1 MPTRFE
7 SSSPPPRPRASW
19 AGAALTGAALLAI
32 AWGALHVAPW
42 TDYQIVDTP
51 VYERYGEA
59 MTAGQVPYRDFRPE
73 YPPAALPAFLLPAL
87 GPSDGYRT
95 RFEILMLAC
104 GMGIVALVAA
114 TLARV
119 GVAGR
124 ELYASAALAAL
135 APLALGTVVL
145 TRFDLWPAL
154 LTVAALAALVSGRD
168 QLGIGILGLATAAK
182 LYPAVLLPV
191 ALVYAARRGRQNALA
206 ALVTFMGAVFLCF
219 LPFLLLAP
227 EGVWASIERQTGRPL
242 QLESLGAALLL
253 AGKQLGLYEPTVVST
268 FGSQNLAGP
277 LPERLASVQTLFQ
290 IVAVVAVWVAV
301 TRARDPLAGLLAGS
315 AAAIVAF
322 VAFGKVLSPQFLIW
336 LVPLVPLAAAV
347 SGLATPV
354 LFVTTLVLTQLWFPT
369 RYWDVVDLGAVGW
382 LVLVRD
388 LVLVGLLFALVR
400 SILTG
405 RAPARPRSY

>member
-1 MPTRFE
+1 ML
-7 SSSPPPRPRASW
+7 AVAW
-19 AGAALTGAALLAI
+19 AV
-32 AWGALHVAPW
+32 LHVAPW

-51 VYERYGEA
+51 VYQRYGEA

-87 GPSDGYRT
+87 GPSDDYRT
-95 RFEILMLAC
+95 LFEILMLAC

-114 TLARV
+114 TLVRV

-124 ELYASAALAAL
+124 ELYAYVALAAL
-135 APLALGTVVL
+135 APLALGSVVL

-168 QLGIGILGLATAAK
+168 RLGLGVLGLATAAK

-191 ALVYAARRGRQNALA
+191 ALVYAARRDRQNVLA
-206 ALVTFMGAVFLCF
+206 ALVSFVGALLLCF

-242 QLESLGAALLL
+242 QIESLGAALLL

-268 FGSQNLAGP
+268 FGSQNVSGS
-277 LPERLASVQTLFQ
+277 LPDRLASLQTLLQ

-301 TRARDPLAGLLAGS
+301 ARARDPIAGLLCGS
-315 AAAIVAF
+315 AAVVVAF

-347 SGLATPV
+347 SGLGITV
-354 LFVTTLVLTQLWFPT
+354 LFVTALVLTQLWFPT

-388 LVLVGLLFALVR
+388 LVLVGLLVALVR
-400 SILTG
+400 STLTG
-405 RAPARPRSY
+405 RARAPARSS

>member
-1 MPTRFE
+1 M
-7 SSSPPPRPRASW
+7 
-19 AGAALTGAALLAI
+19 LAI
-32 AWGALHVAPW
+32 AWAVLHVAPW

-73 YPPAALPAFLLPAL
+73 YPPAALPAFVLPAL
-87 GPSDGYRT
+87 GPSDEYRT
-95 RFEILMLAC
+95 LFEILMLAC

-114 TLARV
+114 TLTRV
-119 GVAGR
+119 GLAGR
-124 ELYASAALAAL
+124 ELYAAVALAAL

-154 LTVAALAALVSGRD
+154 LTAAALAALVSGRD
-168 QLGIGILGLATAAK
+168 RLGLGVLGLATAAK

-191 ALVYAARRGRQNALA
+191 ALVYAARRGSQNALA
-206 ALVTFMGAVFLCF
+206 ALGAFIGTVGLCF

-242 QLESLGAALLL
+242 QIESLGAALLL

-268 FGSQNLAGP
+268 FGSQNVAGS
-277 LPERLASVQTLFQ
+277 LPDRLASLQTLLQ

-301 TRARDPLAGLLAGS
+301 TRARDPIAGLLGGS
-315 AAAIVAF
+315 AAAVVAF

-336 LVPLVPLAAAV
+336 LVPLVPLAAAAT
-347 SGLATPV
+347 GLGTQV
-354 LFVTTLVLTQLWFPT
+354 LFVTALVLTQLWFPS
-369 RYWDVVDLGAVGW
+369 RYWDVVDLGAAGW

-388 LVLVGLLFALVR
+388 LVLVGLLVALVR
-400 SILTG
+400 STLTG
-405 RAPARPRSY
+405 RARAPARSS

>member
-1 MPTRFE
+1 ML
-7 SSSPPPRPRASW
+7 AVAW
-19 AGAALTGAALLAI
+19 AV
-32 AWGALHVAPW
+32 LHVAPW

-51 VYERYGEA
+51 VYQRYGEA

-87 GPSDGYRT
+87 GPSDDYRT
-95 RFEILMLAC
+95 LFEILMLAC

-114 TLARV
+114 TLVRV

-124 ELYASAALAAL
+124 ELYASVALAAL
-135 APLALGTVVL
+135 APLALGSVVL

-168 QLGIGILGLATAAK
+168 RLGLGVLGLATAAK

-191 ALVYAARRGRQNALA
+191 ALVYAARRGRQNVLA
-206 ALVTFMGAVFLCF
+206 ALVSFVGALLLCF

-242 QLESLGAALLL
+242 QIESLGAALLL

-268 FGSQNLAGP
+268 FGSQNVSGS
-277 LPERLASVQTLFQ
+277 LPDRLASLQTLLQ

-301 TRARDPLAGLLAGS
+301 ARARDPIAGLLCGS
-315 AAAIVAF
+315 AAAVVAF

-347 SGLATPV
+347 SGLGITV
-354 LFVTTLVLTQLWFPT
+354 LFVTALVLTQLWFPT

-388 LVLVGLLFALVR
+388 LVLVGLLVALVR
-400 SILTG
+400 STLTG
-405 RAPARPRSY
+405 RARAPARSS

>member
-1 MPTRFE
+1 ML
-7 SSSPPPRPRASW
+7 AVAW
-19 AGAALTGAALLAI
+19 AV
-32 AWGALHVAPW
+32 LHVAPW

-51 VYERYGEA
+51 VYQRYGEA

-87 GPSDGYRT
+87 GPSDDYRT
-95 RFEILMLAC
+95 LFEILMLAC

-114 TLARV
+114 TLVRV

-124 ELYASAALAAL
+124 ELYAYVALAAL
-135 APLALGTVVL
+135 APLALGSVVL

-168 QLGIGILGLATAAK
+168 RLGLGVLGLATAAK

-191 ALVYAARRGRQNALA
+191 ALVYAARRDRQNVLA
-206 ALVTFMGAVFLCF
+206 ALVSFVGALLLCF

-242 QLESLGAALLL
+242 QIESLGAALLL

-268 FGSQNLAGP
+268 FGSQNVSGS
-277 LPERLASVQTLFQ
+277 LPDRLASLQTLLQ

-301 TRARDPLAGLLAGS
+301 ARARDPIAGLLCGS
-315 AAAIVAF
+315 AAAVVAF

-347 SGLATPV
+347 SGLGITV
-354 LFVTTLVLTQLWFPT
+354 LFVTALVLTQLWFPT

-388 LVLVGLLFALVR
+388 LVLVGLLVALVR
-400 SILTG
+400 STLTG
-405 RAPARPRSY
+405 RARAPARSS

>member
-1 MPTRFE
+1 ML
-7 SSSPPPRPRASW
+7 AVAW
-19 AGAALTGAALLAI
+19 AV
-32 AWGALHVAPW
+32 LHVAPW

-51 VYERYGEA
+51 VYQRYGEA

-87 GPSDGYRT
+87 GPSDDYRT
-95 RFEILMLAC
+95 LFEILMLAC

-114 TLARV
+114 TLVRV

-124 ELYASAALAAL
+124 ELYAYVALAAL
-135 APLALGTVVL
+135 APLALGSVVL

-168 QLGIGILGLATAAK
+168 RLGLGVLGLATAAK

-191 ALVYAARRGRQNALA
+191 ALVYAARRGRQNVLA
-206 ALVTFMGAVFLCF
+206 ALVSFVGALLLCF

-227 EGVWASIERQTGRPL
+227 EGVWASIERQAGRPL
-242 QLESLGAALLL
+242 QIESLGAALLL

-268 FGSQNLAGP
+268 FGSQNVAGS
-277 LPERLASVQTLFQ
+277 LPDRLASLQTLLQ

-301 TRARDPLAGLLAGS
+301 AQARDPIAGLLCGS
-315 AAAIVAF
+315 AAAVVAF

-347 SGLATPV
+347 SGLGTTV
-354 LFVTTLVLTQLWFPT
+354 LFVTALVLTQLWFPT
-369 RYWDVVDLGAVGW
+369 RYWDVVHLGAVGW

-388 LVLVGLLFALVR
+388 LVLVGLLVALVR
-400 SILTG
+400 STLTG
-405 RAPARPRSY
+405 RARAPARSS

>member
-1 MPTRFE
+1 ML
-7 SSSPPPRPRASW
+7 AVAW
-19 AGAALTGAALLAI
+19 AV
-32 AWGALHVAPW
+32 LHVAPW

-51 VYERYGEA
+51 VYQRYGEA

-87 GPSDGYRT
+87 GPSDDYRT
-95 RFEILMLAC
+95 LFEILMLAC

-114 TLARV
+114 TLVRV

-124 ELYASAALAAL
+124 ELYAYVALAAL
-135 APLALGTVVL
+135 TPLALGSVVL

-168 QLGIGILGLATAAK
+168 RLGLGVLGLATAAK

-191 ALVYAARRGRQNALA
+191 ALVYAARRDRQNVLA
-206 ALVTFMGAVFLCF
+206 ALVSFVGALLLCF

-242 QLESLGAALLL
+242 QIESLGAALLL

-268 FGSQNLAGP
+268 FGSQNVSGS
-277 LPERLASVQTLFQ
+277 LPDRLASLQTLLQ

-301 TRARDPLAGLLAGS
+301 ARARDPIAGLLCGS
-315 AAAIVAF
+315 AAAVVAF

-347 SGLATPV
+347 SGLGITV
-354 LFVTTLVLTQLWFPT
+354 LFVTALVLTQLWFPT
-369 RYWDVVDLGAVGW
+369 RYWDVVDLGAAGW

-388 LVLVGLLFALVR
+388 LVLVGLLVALVR
-400 SILTG
+400 STLTG
-405 RAPARPRSY
+405 RARAPARSS

>member
-1 MPTRFE
+1 ML
-7 SSSPPPRPRASW
+7 AVAW
-19 AGAALTGAALLAI
+19 AV
-32 AWGALHVAPW
+32 LHVAPW

-51 VYERYGEA
+51 VYQRYGEA

-87 GPSDGYRT
+87 GPSDDYRT
-95 RFEILMLAC
+95 LFEILMLAC

-114 TLARV
+114 TLVRV

-124 ELYASAALAAL
+124 ELYAYVALAAL
-135 APLALGTVVL
+135 APLALGSVVL

-168 QLGIGILGLATAAK
+168 RLGLGVLCLATAAK

-191 ALVYAARRGRQNALA
+191 ALVYAARRDRQNVLA
-206 ALVTFMGAVFLCF
+206 ALVSFVGALLLCF

-242 QLESLGAALLL
+242 QIESLGAALLL

-268 FGSQNLAGP
+268 FGSQNVSGS
-277 LPERLASVQTLFQ
+277 LPDRLASLQTLIQ

-301 TRARDPLAGLLAGS
+301 ARARDPIAGLLCGS
-315 AAAIVAF
+315 AAAVVAS

-347 SGLATPV
+347 SGLGITV
-354 LFVTTLVLTQLWFPT
+354 LFVTALVLTQLWFPT

-388 LVLVGLLFALVR
+388 LVLVGLLVALVR
-400 SILTG
+400 STLTG
-405 RAPARPRSY
+405 RARAPARSS

>member
-1 MPTRFE
+1 ML
-7 SSSPPPRPRASW
+7 AVAW
-19 AGAALTGAALLAI
+19 AV
-32 AWGALHVAPW
+32 LHVVPW

-51 VYERYGEA
+51 VYQRYGEA
-59 MTAGQVPYRDFRPE
+59 MTAGQVPYQDFRPE

-87 GPSDGYRT
+87 GPSSDYRT
-95 RFEILMLAC
+95 LFEILMLAC

-124 ELYASAALAAL
+124 ELYAYVALAAL
-135 APLALGTVVL
+135 APLALGSVVL

-154 LTVAALAALVSGRD
+154 LTIAALAALVSGRD
-168 QLGIGILGLATAAK
+168 RLGLGVLGLATAAK

-191 ALVYAARRGRQNALA
+191 ALVYAARRGRQNVLA
-206 ALVTFMGAVFLCF
+206 ALVSFVGALLLCF

-242 QLESLGAALLL
+242 QIESLGAALLL

-268 FGSQNLAGP
+268 FGSQNVSGS
-277 LPERLASVQTLFQ
+277 LPDRLASLQTLLQ

-301 TRARDPLAGLLAGS
+301 ARARDPIAGLLCGS
-315 AAAIVAF
+315 AAVVVAF

-347 SGLATPV
+347 SGLGTQV
-354 LFVTTLVLTQLWFPT
+354 LFVTALVLTQLWFPS

-388 LVLVGLLFALVR
+388 LVLVGLLVALVR
-400 SILTG
+400 STLTG
-405 RAPARPRSY
+405 RARAPARSS

>member
-1 MPTRFE
+1 ML
-7 SSSPPPRPRASW
+7 AVAW
-19 AGAALTGAALLAI
+19 AV
-32 AWGALHVAPW
+32 LHVAPW

-51 VYERYGEA
+51 VYQRYGEA

-87 GPSDGYRT
+87 GPSDDYRT
-95 RFEILMLAC
+95 LFEILMLAC

-114 TLARV
+114 TLVRV

-124 ELYASAALAAL
+124 ELYASVALAAL
-135 APLALGTVVL
+135 APLALGSVVL

-168 QLGIGILGLATAAK
+168 RLGLGVLGLATAAK

-191 ALVYAARRGRQNALA
+191 ALVYAARRDRQNVLA
-206 ALVTFMGAVFLCF
+206 ALVSFVGALLLCF

-242 QLESLGAALLL
+242 QIESLGAALLL

-268 FGSQNLAGP
+268 FGSQNVSGS
-277 LPERLASVQTLFQ
+277 LPDRLASLQTLLQ

-301 TRARDPLAGLLAGS
+301 ARARDPIAGLLCGS
-315 AAAIVAF
+315 AAAVVAF

-347 SGLATPV
+347 SGFGITV
-354 LFVTTLVLTQLWFPT
+354 LFVTALVLTQLWFPT

-388 LVLVGLLFALVR
+388 LVLVGLLVALVR
-400 SILTG
+400 STLTG
-405 RAPARPRSY
+405 RARAPARSS

>member
-1 MPTRFE
+1 M
-7 SSSPPPRPRASW
+7 
-19 AGAALTGAALLAI
+19 LAI
-32 AWGALHVAPW
+32 AWAVLHVAPW

-51 VYERYGEA
+51 VYQRYGEA

-87 GPSDGYRT
+87 GPSDDYRT
-95 RFEILMLAC
+95 LFEILMLAC

-114 TLARV
+114 TLVRV

-124 ELYASAALAAL
+124 ELYAYVALAAL
-135 APLALGTVVL
+135 APLALGSVVL

-168 QLGIGILGLATAAK
+168 RLGLGVLGLATAAK

-191 ALVYAARRGRQNALA
+191 ALVYAARRDRQNVLA
-206 ALVTFMGAVFLCF
+206 ALVSFVGALLLCF

-242 QLESLGAALLL
+242 QIESLGAALLL

-268 FGSQNLAGP
+268 FGSQNVSGS
-277 LPERLASVQTLFQ
+277 LPDRLASLQTLLQ

-301 TRARDPLAGLLAGS
+301 ARARDPIAGLLGGS
-315 AAAIVAF
+315 AAAVVAF

-347 SGLATPV
+347 SGLGITV
-354 LFVTTLVLTQLWFPT
+354 LFVTALVLTQLWFPT

-388 LVLVGLLFALVR
+388 LVLVGLLVALVR
-400 SILTG
+400 STLTG
-405 RAPARPRSY
+405 RARAPARSS

>member
-1 MPTRFE
+1 VPTRFE
-7 SSSPPPRPRASW
+7 SSSPPRRPRASW

-59 MTAGQVPYRDFRPE
+59 MTAGQVPYRDFQPE
-73 YPPAALPAFLLPAL
+73 YPPAALPAFVLPAL
-87 GPSDGYRT
+87 GPSDDYRT
-95 RFEILMLAC
+95 LFEILMLAC
-104 GMGIVALVAA
+104 GMGIVALVAV

-124 ELYASAALAAL
+124 ELYASVALAAL

-154 LTVAALAALVSGRD
+154 LTAAALAALVSGRD
-168 QLGIGILGLATAAK
+168 QLGLGVLGLATAAK

-191 ALVYAARRGRQNALA
+191 ALVYAARHGRQNALA
-206 ALVTFMGAVFLCF
+206 ALVAFMGAVLLCF

-268 FGSQNLAGP
+268 FGSQNLAGS
-277 LPERLASVQTLFQ
+277 LPDRLASVQTLLQ

-301 TRARDPLAGLLAGS
+301 TRARDPLAGLLGGS
-315 AAAIVAF
+315 AASVVAF

-336 LVPLVPLAAAV
+336 LIPLVPLAAAV
-347 SGLATPV
+347 SGLGTLV
-354 LFVTTLVLTQLWFPT
+354 LFVTVLVLTQLWFPT

-382 LVLVRD
+382 LVLARD
-388 LVLVGLLFALVR
+388 LVLVCLLFALVR
-400 SILTG
+400 SMLTE
-405 RAPARPRSY
+405 RARVRPRSS

>member
-1 MPTRFE
+1 ML
-7 SSSPPPRPRASW
+7 AVAW
-19 AGAALTGAALLAI
+19 AV
-32 AWGALHVAPW
+32 LHVAPW

-51 VYERYGEA
+51 VYQRYGEA

-87 GPSDGYRT
+87 GPSDDYRT
-95 RFEILMLAC
+95 LFEILMLAC

-114 TLARV
+114 TLVRV

-124 ELYASAALAAL
+124 ELYAYVALAAL
-135 APLALGTVVL
+135 TPLALGSVVL

-168 QLGIGILGLATAAK
+168 RLGLGVLGLATAAK

-191 ALVYAARRGRQNALA
+191 ALVYAARRGRQNVLA
-206 ALVTFMGAVFLCF
+206 ALVSFVGALLLCF

-242 QLESLGAALLL
+242 QIESLGAALLL

-268 FGSQNLAGP
+268 FGSQNVSGS
-277 LPERLASVQTLFQ
+277 LPDRLASLQTLLQ

-301 TRARDPLAGLLAGS
+301 ARARDPIAGLLCGS
-315 AAAIVAF
+315 AAAVVAF

-347 SGLATPV
+347 SGLGITV
-354 LFVTTLVLTQLWFPT
+354 LFVTALVLTQLWFPT

-388 LVLVGLLFALVR
+388 LVLVGLLVALVR
-400 SILTG
+400 STLTG
-405 RAPARPRSY
+405 RARAPARSS

>member
-1 MPTRFE
+1 
-7 SSSPPPRPRASW
+7 
-19 AGAALTGAALLAI
+19 LLAV
-32 AWGALHVAPW
+32 AWAVLHVAPW

-51 VYERYGEA
+51 VYQRYGEA

-87 GPSDGYRT
+87 GPSDDYRT
-95 RFEILMLAC
+95 LFEILMLAC
-104 GMGIVALVAA
+104 GMGVVALVAA
-114 TLARV
+114 TLVRV

-124 ELYASAALAAL
+124 ELYAYVALAAL
-135 APLALGTVVL
+135 APLALGSVVL

-168 QLGIGILGLATAAK
+168 RLGLGVLGLATAAK

-191 ALVYAARRGRQNALA
+191 ALVYAARRGRQNVLA
-206 ALVTFMGAVFLCF
+206 ALVSFVGALLLCF

-242 QLESLGAALLL
+242 QIESLGAALLL

-268 FGSQNLAGP
+268 FGSQNVSGS
-277 LPERLASVQTLFQ
+277 LPDRLASLQTLLQ

-301 TRARDPLAGLLAGS
+301 ARARDPIAGLLCGS
-315 AAAIVAF
+315 AAAVVAF

-347 SGLATPV
+347 SGLGITV
-354 LFVTTLVLTQLWFPT
+354 LFVTALVLTQLWFPT

-388 LVLVGLLFALVR
+388 LVLVGLLVALVR
-400 SILTG
+400 STLTG
-405 RAPARPRSY
+405 RARAPARSS

>member
-1 MPTRFE
+1 ML
-7 SSSPPPRPRASW
+7 AVAW
-19 AGAALTGAALLAI
+19 AV
-32 AWGALHVAPW
+32 LHVAPW

-51 VYERYGEA
+51 VYQRYGEA

-87 GPSDGYRT
+87 GPSDDYRT
-95 RFEILMLAC
+95 LFEILMLAC
-104 GMGIVALVAA
+104 GMGVVALVAA
-114 TLARV
+114 TLVRV

-124 ELYASAALAAL
+124 ELYAYVALAAL
-135 APLALGTVVL
+135 TPLALGSVVL

-168 QLGIGILGLATAAK
+168 RLGLGVLGLATAAK

-191 ALVYAARRGRQNALA
+191 ALVYAARRDRQNVLA
-206 ALVTFMGAVFLCF
+206 ALVSFVGALLLCF

-242 QLESLGAALLL
+242 QIESLGAALLL

-268 FGSQNLAGP
+268 FGSQNVSGS
-277 LPERLASVQTLFQ
+277 LPDRLASLQTLLQ

-301 TRARDPLAGLLAGS
+301 ARARDPIAGLLCGS
-315 AAAIVAF
+315 AAAVVAF

-347 SGLATPV
+347 SGLGITV
-354 LFVTTLVLTQLWFPT
+354 LFVTALVLTQLWFPT

-388 LVLVGLLFALVR
+388 LVLVGLLVALVR
-400 SILTG
+400 STLTG
-405 RAPARPRSY
+405 RARAPARSS

>member
-1 MPTRFE
+1 ML
-7 SSSPPPRPRASW
+7 AVAW
-19 AGAALTGAALLAI
+19 AV
-32 AWGALHVAPW
+32 LHVAPW

-51 VYERYGEA
+51 VYQRYGEA

-87 GPSDGYRT
+87 GPSDDYRT
-95 RFEILMLAC
+95 LFEILMLAC

-114 TLARV
+114 TLVRV

-124 ELYASAALAAL
+124 ELYAYVALAAL
-135 APLALGTVVL
+135 APLALGSVVL

-168 QLGIGILGLATAAK
+168 RLGLGVLGLATAAK

-191 ALVYAARRGRQNALA
+191 ALVYAARRGRQNVLA
-206 ALVTFMGAVFLCF
+206 ALVSFVGALLLCF

-242 QLESLGAALLL
+242 QIESLGAALLL

-268 FGSQNLAGP
+268 FGSQNVSGS
-277 LPERLASVQTLFQ
+277 LPDRLASLQTLLQ

-301 TRARDPLAGLLAGS
+301 ARARDPIAGLLCGS
-315 AAAIVAF
+315 AAAVVAF

-347 SGLATPV
+347 SGLGITV
-354 LFVTTLVLTQLWFPT
+354 LFVTALVLTQLWFPT

-388 LVLVGLLFALVR
+388 LVLVGLLVALVR
-400 SILTG
+400 STLTG
-405 RAPARPRSY
+405 RARAPARSS

>member
-1 MPTRFE
+1 
-7 SSSPPPRPRASW
+7 
-19 AGAALTGAALLAI
+19 LLAI
-32 AWGALHVAPW
+32 AWAVLHVAPW

-51 VYERYGEA
+51 VYQRYGEA

-87 GPSDGYRT
+87 GPSDDYRT
-95 RFEILMLAC
+95 LFEILMLAC

-114 TLARV
+114 TLVRV

-124 ELYASAALAAL
+124 ELYAYVALAAL
-135 APLALGTVVL
+135 APLALGSVVL

-168 QLGIGILGLATAAK
+168 RLGLGVLGLATAAK

-191 ALVYAARRGRQNALA
+191 ALVYAARRDRQNVLA
-206 ALVTFMGAVFLCF
+206 ALVSFVGALLLCF

-242 QLESLGAALLL
+242 QIESLGAALLL

-268 FGSQNLAGP
+268 FGSQNVSGS
-277 LPERLASVQTLFQ
+277 LPDRLASLQTLLQ

-301 TRARDPLAGLLAGS
+301 ARARDPIAGLLGGS
-315 AAAIVAF
+315 AAAVVAF

-347 SGLATPV
+347 SGLGITV
-354 LFVTTLVLTQLWFPT
+354 LFVTALVLTQLWFPT

-388 LVLVGLLFALVR
+388 LVLVGLLVALVR
-400 SILTG
+400 STLTG
-405 RAPARPRSY
+405 RARAPARSS

>member
-1 MPTRFE
+1 ML
-7 SSSPPPRPRASW
+7 AVAW
-19 AGAALTGAALLAI
+19 AV
-32 AWGALHVAPW
+32 LHVAPW

-51 VYERYGEA
+51 VYQRYGEA

-87 GPSDGYRT
+87 GPSDDYRT
-95 RFEILMLAC
+95 LFEILMLAC

-114 TLARV
+114 TLVRV

-124 ELYASAALAAL
+124 ELYAYVALAAL
-135 APLALGTVVL
+135 TPLALGSVVL

-168 QLGIGILGLATAAK
+168 RLGLGVLGLATAAK

-191 ALVYAARRGRQNALA
+191 ALVYAARRDRQNVLA
-206 ALVTFMGAVFLCF
+206 ALVSFVGALLLCF

-242 QLESLGAALLL
+242 QIESLGAALLL

-268 FGSQNLAGP
+268 FGSQNVSGS
-277 LPERLASVQTLFQ
+277 LPDRLASLQTLLQ

-301 TRARDPLAGLLAGS
+301 ARARDPIAGLLCGS
-315 AAAIVAF
+315 AAAVVAF

-347 SGLATPV
+347 SGLGITV
-354 LFVTTLVLTQLWFPT
+354 LFVTALVLTQLWFPT
-369 RYWDVVDLGAVGW
+369 RYFDLARGLAAFPSW
-382 LVLVRD
+382 LVLARD
-388 LVLVGLLFALVR
+388 LVLLALLTTLLVPVRAAAR
-400 SILTG
+400 S
-405 RAPARPRSY
+405 

>member
-1 MPTRFE
+1 
-7 SSSPPPRPRASW
+7 
-19 AGAALTGAALLAI
+19 LLAV
-32 AWGALHVAPW
+32 AWAVLHVAPW

-51 VYERYGEA
+51 VYQRYGEA

-87 GPSDGYRT
+87 GPSDDYRT
-95 RFEILMLAC
+95 LFEILMLAC

-114 TLARV
+114 TLVRV

-124 ELYASAALAAL
+124 ELYASVALAAL
-135 APLALGTVVL
+135 APLALGSVVL

-168 QLGIGILGLATAAK
+168 RLGLGVLGLATAAK

-191 ALVYAARRGRQNALA
+191 ALVYAARRGRQNVLA
-206 ALVTFMGAVFLCF
+206 ALVSFVGALLLCF

-242 QLESLGAALLL
+242 QIESLGAALLL

-268 FGSQNLAGP
+268 FGSQNVSGS
-277 LPERLASVQTLFQ
+277 LPDRLASLQTLLQ

-301 TRARDPLAGLLAGS
+301 ARARDPIAGLLCGS
-315 AAAIVAF
+315 AAAVVAF

-347 SGLATPV
+347 SGLGITV
-354 LFVTTLVLTQLWFPT
+354 LFVTALVLTQLWFPT

-388 LVLVGLLFALVR
+388 LVLVGLLVALVR
-400 SILTG
+400 STLTG
-405 RAPARPRSY
+405 RARAPARSS

>member
-1 MPTRFE
+1 
-7 SSSPPPRPRASW
+7 
-19 AGAALTGAALLAI
+19 LLAV
-32 AWGALHVAPW
+32 AWAVLHVAPW

-51 VYERYGEA
+51 VYQRYGEA

-87 GPSDGYRT
+87 GPSDDYRT
-95 RFEILMLAC
+95 LFEILMLAC

-114 TLARV
+114 TLVRV

-124 ELYASAALAAL
+124 ELYAYVALAAL
-135 APLALGTVVL
+135 APLALGSVVL
-145 TRFDLWPAL
+145 TRFDLLPAL

-168 QLGIGILGLATAAK
+168 RLGLGVLGLATAAK

-191 ALVYAARRGRQNALA
+191 ALVYAARRGRQNVLA
-206 ALVTFMGAVFLCF
+206 ALVSFVGALLLCF

-242 QLESLGAALLL
+242 QIESLGAALLL

-268 FGSQNLAGP
+268 FGSQNVSGS
-277 LPERLASVQTLFQ
+277 LPDRLASLQTLLQ

-301 TRARDPLAGLLAGS
+301 ARARDPIAGLLCGS
-315 AAAIVAF
+315 AAAVVAF

-347 SGLATPV
+347 SGLGTTV
-354 LFVTTLVLTQLWFPT
+354 LFVTALVLTQLWFPT
-369 RYWDVVDLGAVGW
+369 RYWDVVDLEAVGW

-388 LVLVGLLFALVR
+388 LVLVGLLVALVR
-400 SILTG
+400 STLTG
-405 RAPARPRSY
+405 RARAPARSS

>member
-1 MPTRFE
+1 
-7 SSSPPPRPRASW
+7 
-19 AGAALTGAALLAI
+19 LLAV
-32 AWGALHVAPW
+32 AWAVLHVAPW

-51 VYERYGEA
+51 VYQRYGEA

-87 GPSDGYRT
+87 GPSDDYRT
-95 RFEILMLAC
+95 LFEILMLAC

-114 TLARV
+114 TLVRV

-124 ELYASAALAAL
+124 ELYAYVALAAL
-135 APLALGTVVL
+135 APLALGSVVL

-168 QLGIGILGLATAAK
+168 RLGLGVLGLATAAK

-191 ALVYAARRGRQNALA
+191 ALVYAARRGRQNVLA
-206 ALVTFMGAVFLCF
+206 ALVSFVGALLLCF

-242 QLESLGAALLL
+242 QIESLGAALLL

-268 FGSQNLAGP
+268 FGSQNVSGS
-277 LPERLASVQTLFQ
+277 LPDRLASLQTLLQ

-301 TRARDPLAGLLAGS
+301 ARARDPIAGLLCGS
-315 AAAIVAF
+315 AAAVVAF

-347 SGLATPV
+347 SGLGITV
-354 LFVTTLVLTQLWFPT
+354 LFVTALVLTQLWFPT

-388 LVLVGLLFALVR
+388 LVLVGLLVALVR
-400 SILTG
+400 STLTG
-405 RAPARPRSY
+405 RARAPARSS

>member
-1 MPTRFE
+1 ML
-7 SSSPPPRPRASW
+7 AVAW
-19 AGAALTGAALLAI
+19 AV
-32 AWGALHVAPW
+32 LHVAPW

-51 VYERYGEA
+51 VYQRYGEA

-87 GPSDGYRT
+87 GPSDDYRT
-95 RFEILMLAC
+95 LFEILMLAC

-114 TLARV
+114 TLVRV

-124 ELYASAALAAL
+124 ELYASVALAAL
-135 APLALGTVVL
+135 APLALGSVVL

-168 QLGIGILGLATAAK
+168 RLGLGVLGLATAAK

-191 ALVYAARRGRQNALA
+191 ALVYAARRDRQNVLA
-206 ALVTFMGAVFLCF
+206 ALVSFVGALLLCF

-242 QLESLGAALLL
+242 QIESLGAALLL

-268 FGSQNLAGP
+268 FGSQNVSGS
-277 LPERLASVQTLFQ
+277 LPDRLASLQTLLQ

-301 TRARDPLAGLLAGS
+301 ARARDPIAGLLCGS
-315 AAAIVAF
+315 AAAVVAF

-347 SGLATPV
+347 SGLGITV
-354 LFVTTLVLTQLWFPT
+354 LFVTALVLTQLWFPT

-388 LVLVGLLFALVR
+388 LVLVGLLVALVR
-400 SILTG
+400 STLTG
-405 RAPARPRSY
+405 RARAPARSS

>member
-1 MPTRFE
+1 
-7 SSSPPPRPRASW
+7 
-19 AGAALTGAALLAI
+19 LLAV
-32 AWGALHVAPW
+32 AWAVLHVAPW

-51 VYERYGEA
+51 VYQRYGEA
-59 MTAGQVPYRDFRPE
+59 VTAGQVPYRDFRPE

-87 GPSDGYRT
+87 GPSDDYRT
-95 RFEILMLAC
+95 LFEILMLAC

-114 TLARV
+114 TLVRV

-124 ELYASAALAAL
+124 ELYAYVALAAL
-135 APLALGTVVL
+135 APLALGSVVL

-168 QLGIGILGLATAAK
+168 RLGLGVLGLATAAK

-191 ALVYAARRGRQNALA
+191 ALVYAARRGRQNVLA
-206 ALVTFMGAVFLCF
+206 ALVSFMGALLLCF

-227 EGVWASIERQTGRPL
+227 EGVWASIERQAGRPL
-242 QLESLGAALLL
+242 QIESLGAALLL

-268 FGSQNLAGP
+268 FGSQNVAGS
-277 LPERLASVQTLFQ
+277 LPDRLASLQTLLQ

-301 TRARDPLAGLLAGS
+301 ARARDPIAGLLCGS
-315 AAAIVAF
+315 AAAVVAF

-347 SGLATPV
+347 SGLGTTV
-354 LFVTTLVLTQLWFPT
+354 LFVTALVLTQLWFPT
-369 RYWDVVDLGAVGW
+369 RYWDVVHLGAVGW

-388 LVLVGLLFALVR
+388 LVLVGLLVALVR
-400 SILTG
+400 STLTG
-405 RAPARPRSY
+405 RARAPARSS

>member
-1 MPTRFE
+1 ML
-7 SSSPPPRPRASW
+7 AVAW
-19 AGAALTGAALLAI
+19 AV
-32 AWGALHVAPW
+32 LHVAPW

-51 VYERYGEA
+51 VYQRYGEA

-87 GPSDGYRT
+87 GPSDDYPT
-95 RFEILMLAC
+95 LFEILMLAC
-104 GMGIVALVAA
+104 GMGVVALVAA
-114 TLARV
+114 TLVRV

-124 ELYASAALAAL
+124 ELYASVALAAL
-135 APLALGTVVL
+135 APLALGSVVL

-168 QLGIGILGLATAAK
+168 RLGLGVLGLATAAK

-191 ALVYAARRGRQNALA
+191 ALVYAARRGRQNVLA
-206 ALVTFMGAVFLCF
+206 ALVSFVGALLLCF

-242 QLESLGAALLL
+242 QIESLGAALLL

-268 FGSQNLAGP
+268 FGSQNVSGS
-277 LPERLASVQTLFQ
+277 LPDRLASLQTLLQ
-290 IVAVVAVWVAV
+290 IVAVVTVWVAV
-301 TRARDPLAGLLAGS
+301 ARARDPIAGLLCGS
-315 AAAIVAF
+315 AAAVVAF

-347 SGLATPV
+347 SGLGITV
-354 LFVTTLVLTQLWFPT
+354 LFVTALVLTQLWFPT

-388 LVLVGLLFALVR
+388 LVLVGLLVVLVR
-400 SILTG
+400 STLTG
-405 RAPARPRSY
+405 RARAPARSS